1 MENLQSLPETMSVE
15 AIAAIKAKRLA
26 MKRGEVP
33 DGQRNSRRLL
43 REQQLQDDEKQAEV
57 CRRARERERQH
68 RDREEQLLGEKE
80 LPGVLRILAKVY
92 DSNKR
97 RLKSKDK
104 APKPAEKDLS
114 LPMPGML
121 REVPV
126 VPPQL
131 DPFDLKHSSKYNR
144 YGQERFNRKKPEF
157 DIDPLGSHLKAD
169 QAIPGQ
175 GHIPAKVEPMK
186 RRSRKPIIVVPAS
199 LKSLVTLHNV
209 KQLLQDMH
217 YVSVEEVRQSG
228 DQGSHEVIIERKVQG
243 EIVRYRVI
251 DKVSRLTNEEWER
264 VAAVFALG
272 PRWQFKGW
280 PQRGDPANIFHRVC
294 AFHLHFKNSPVHR
307 DLENLQVTF
316 LSLPQH
322 ERHLDCGILMEFW
335 NKLDQHIALHPGQ
348 FAFMKAN

>member
-26 MKRGEVP
+26 MKSGEMG
-33 DGQRNSRRLL
+33 DGQRNKRRMV
-43 REQQLQDDEKQAEV
+43 REQQLQEDEKQAEV

-80 LPGVLRILAKVY
+80 LPGILRILSKVY
-92 DSNKR
+92 DSKKR
-97 RLKSKDK
+97 RLKSKEK
-104 APKPAEKDLS
+104 APKPAAKDLS

-121 REVPV
+121 KEVPV

-131 DPFDLKHSSKYNR
+131 DTFDLKHSSKYNR

-169 QAIPGQ
+169 HHHNPTQL
-175 GHIPAKVEPMK
+175 EPK
-186 RRSRKPIIVVPAS
+186 KHRSRKPIIVVPAS

-209 KQLLQDMH
+209 KQLLQDMR
-217 YVSVEEVRQSG
+217 YVSVEELRQLG
-228 DQGSHEVIIERKVQG
+228 VQASHEVIIERKVQG

-264 VAAVFALG
+264 VTAVFALG
-272 PRWQFKGW
+272 PTWQFKGW

-294 AFHLHFKNSPVHR
+294 AFHLHFKNSPV
-307 DLENLQVTF
+307 DQELQKMQVTF

-322 ERHLDCGILMEFW
+322 ERHLDRGILMEFW
-335 NKLDQHIALHPGQ
+335 NKLDQHIALHPRQ
-348 FAFMKAN
+348 FAFMKLN